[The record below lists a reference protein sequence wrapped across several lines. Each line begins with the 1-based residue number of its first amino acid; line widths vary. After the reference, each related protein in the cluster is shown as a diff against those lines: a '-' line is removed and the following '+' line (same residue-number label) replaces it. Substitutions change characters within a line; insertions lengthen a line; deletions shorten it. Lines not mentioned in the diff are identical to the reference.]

1 MLLLDLILALHNHT
15 KSHTLIFH
23 LFIVLKVLNGQVYSQ
38 VSLFF
43 FISIAN
49 KFSVK
54 NLYLKLH
61 MLCVAHLYLST

>member
-43 FISIAN
+43 FFISIAD

-54 NLYLKLH
+54 NFVL
-61 MLCVAHLYLST
+61 